1 MTDRDDLIAS
11 LSAGL
16 PAVKP
21 VANTGVLAA
30 IWLIVSALWVVGVT
44 HFFGPLRPGALEQ
57 LGSEPRFLFESLT
70 GVAAIAWISLLAFK
84 AAIPGALSRRFAV
97 IGALLMVLW
106 WGSYLVGL
114 VIPALE
120 PSMLGKRAHCFVE
133 TLVYSVPPILL
144 GLFMLRRLYPLQ
156 PVRTGMAVSL
166 AAGMLPALYMQ
177 LACMY
182 APDHILLFHMLPGL
196 AMVLAG
202 AALARLLS
210 WPSTSVQ
217 G

>member
-21 VANTGVLAA
+21 VANIGLLAA
-30 IWLIVSALWVVGVT
+30 TWLIVSALWVVAVT
-44 HFFGPLRPGALEQ
+44 HFLGPLRPGAITQ
-57 LGSEPRFLFESLT
+57 LVSEPRFLLESLA
-70 GVAAIAWISLLAFK
+70 GVAAIAWVSLLSFR
-84 AAIPGALSRRFAV
+84 AAIPGALTRRFAIV
-97 IGALLMVLW
+97 GAALMILW
-106 WGSYLVGL
+106 WSFYLVGL
-114 VIPALE
+114 VNPALD
-120 PSMLGKRAHCFVE
+120 PSMAGKRALCFIE

-156 PVRTGMAVSL
+156 PARAAMTVSL

-182 APDHILLFHMLPGL
+182 APAHILLFHMIPGL

-202 AALARLLS
+202 AALAKLLP
-210 WPSTSVQ
+210 WPSTSTR